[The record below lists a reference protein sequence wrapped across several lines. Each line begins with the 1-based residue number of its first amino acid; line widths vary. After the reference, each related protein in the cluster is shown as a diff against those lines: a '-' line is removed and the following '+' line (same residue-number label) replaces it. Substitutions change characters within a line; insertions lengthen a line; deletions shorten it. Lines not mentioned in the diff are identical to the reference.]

1 MIKKM
6 LLASAVAV
14 IPATSLADTMTTV
27 TLSENGG
34 PTSTFSSV
42 PTTGLF
48 NMPFGSWTVFARDS
62 GGPGSSGF
70 EINVFNQVA
79 SSLWVTITT
88 QGLTQPTN
96 VAQFLSDFRINATMP
111 AGWTVTEQVW
121 FDPNNGVG
129 FSGVPVTDVF
139 TFAGGPSS
147 LLVSKLLDYG
157 PGPYSMTALFNVY
170 GATPNGQ
177 AWSDI
182 NVGANPVAPPS
193 EVPLPASL
201 WLFSSGLVGLFVLR
215 RKRRGRPGKAA

>member
-1 MIKKM
+1 VKRF
-6 LLASAVAV
+6 LLATAIATV
-14 IPATSLADTMTTV
+14 ATSAALADTMTTV

-34 PTSTFSSV
+34 PTSTFPNV

-48 NMPFGSWTVFARDS
+48 GVGFGQWTVFARDA

-70 EINVFNQVA
+70 EVNLFNSGA

-96 VAQFLSDFRINATMP
+96 VAQFLSEFKINATMP
-111 AGWTVTEQVW
+111 VGWTISEQVW
-121 FDPNNGVG
+121 FDQNNGLG

-139 TFAGGPSS
+139 TFMGGPST
-147 LLVSKLLDYG
+147 LDVSKLLDYG
-157 PGPYSMTALFNVY
+157 AGPYSMTALFNVY

-193 EVPLPASL
+193 EVPVPAAF
-201 WLFSSGLVGLFVLR
+201 WLFTTGLAGLALLR
-215 RKRRGRPGKAA
+215 RRRRGQ